1 MNNAVEKLKTI
12 YDIEA
17 LPDDERVELVDG
29 VIYDM
34 ASPNWIHQQLVLNLS
49 SSILTHIRDHQGKC
63 QVGIAPFAVYL
74 NDDDYNYFE
83 PDILVVCDP
92 EKLKDKKACHG
103 APDWII
109 EIASDSTRYRDYMV
123 KSAKYKAAGV
133 REYWIVDPLDDTV
146 TVYDFEHET
155 MDKYS
160 FTDSIAG
167 KVLQGLSIRVND
179 AEQINETDRK

>member
-1 MNNAVEKLKTI
+1 MDNAAEKLKTI

-17 LPDDERVELVDG
+17 LPDDERVELIDG
-29 VIYDM
+29 VMYDM
-34 ASPNWIHQQLVLNLS
+34 APPVTIHQRLVFRLART
-49 SSILTHIRDHQGKC
+49 IADHIDDHRGKC
-63 QVGIAPFAVYL
+63 ETFVAPFAVYL
-74 NDDDYNYFE
+74 NKDEYNYFE
-83 PDILVVCDP
+83 PDICVVCDP
-92 EKLKDKKACHG
+92 SKVDEKGCHG